1 MSAPPVL
8 SLQAASLRRAGQ
20 GFGPFDVQV
29 RAGER
34 VAVLGPSGAGKSTL
48 LKLMSGQLA
57 PSGGRVL
64 LDGQALGALSP
75 AARARRRA
83 VLPQSQQVAF
93 GLPVELVVG
102 LGRWAVGAAGEE
114 ARWVRQALAW
124 AEAGHLHGRRYDQL
138 SGGEQARV
146 QLARVLAQLADVR
159 DGLLLMD
166 EPLASLDPGLQLA
179 LLDTLNR
186 FCRERGHALVAVLHD
201 IAQALNRFDRLLLV
215 SGGRVQADVPAGAA
229 ALPAL
234 ERLFGLQLRAV
245 ALPEGGWAVAARPQ
259 EAVA

>member
-1 MSAPPVL
+1 MAPPLL
-8 SLQAASLRRAGQ
+8 SLQQATLRRAGRV
-20 GFGPFDVQV
+20 FGPFDLQV
-29 RAGER
+29 HAGER

-48 LKLMSGQLA
+48 LKLISGELA

-64 LDGQALGALSP
+64 LDGKCLADQAP
-75 AARARRRA
+75 AVRARRRA
-83 VLPQSQQVAF
+83 VLPQAQQVAF

-102 LGRWAVGAAGEE
+102 LGRWASGSAGHEE
-114 ARWVRQALAW
+114 TWVRQALAW
-124 AEAGHLHGRRYDQL
+124 AQACHLKGRRHDQL

-179 LLDTLNR
+179 LLDTLHR
-186 FCRERGHALVAVLHD
+186 FCGERGHALVAVLHD
-201 IAQALNRFDRLLLV
+201 IPQALDRFDRLVLV
-215 SGGRVQADVPAGAA
+215 SGGQVQADVPAGAA

-245 ALPEGGWAVAARPQ
+245 ALPEGGWALAARQ
-259 EAVA
+259 RAAAA